1 MSESWDTVTA
11 YGNVDMTLHPVLRR
25 AYRVACLIER
35 CGASP
40 ELTAASS
47 AAFDLCGEI
56 AAAIESL
63 QARVAAAEDAL
74 ASDPVLTDKDLC
86 AAVIVCVMSGEQ
98 ARRDE
103 ACLKLQ
109 RHISA
114 VERERDCL
122 ETECEHLSDRAH
134 MAEHELSAR
143 RSENDAL
150 RAKLAESTVA
160 LHLAYDAMRA
170 PIDDWKGVLERK
182 AMDAYHA
189 ALAKSPPAERE
200 PVTSLA
206 SLDWPAP

>member
-56 AAAIESL
+56 ASAIEAL
-63 QARVAAAEDAL
+63 QERLDAAYAAMR
-74 ASDPVLTDKDLC
+74 TDWRDL
-86 AAVIVCVMSGEQ
+86 V
-98 ARRDE
+98 
-103 ACLKLQ
+103 
-109 RHISA
+109 H
-114 VERERDCL
+114 
-122 ETECEHLSDRAH
+122 
-134 MAEHELSAR
+134 
-143 RSENDAL
+143 ENDAL

-189 ALAKSPPAERE
+189 AIAAGGDDAK
-200 PVTSLA
+200 
-206 SLDWPAP
+206 D